1 MNAAYKAAQY
11 GSAAED
17 ENSFFRI
24 SCSKFERYE
33 AGAQV
38 FIAYGKYS
46 NRQLLTNY
54 GFALE
59 KNVYNYAR
67 IQIKLGSMLNSQQA
81 QGLTGGFKVDSGVLF
96 KLKMHE
102 FALDLLKV
110 IRCFMWT
117 QDLSANAFLHPS
129 DYTQEIRVLEK
140 FQQTLLDYYSTYKTT
155 LEQDL
160 EILPNVSGKT
170 YLAVLYRKG
179 NKEIILQQV
188 QYAQIAENVLKKV
201 INGSNFD
208 IIEQEIE
215 ALSCKS
221 KVSLAKSALSVYFED
236 LKEFFIKI

>member
-1 MNAAYKAAQY
+1 MNTACKAAQY

-17 ENSFFRI
+17 ENAFFRI

-67 IQIKLGSMLNSQQA
+67 IQIKLGTMINFQQA
-81 QGLTGGFKVDSGVLF
+81 EVLTGGFKIDSGVLF

-102 FALDLLKV
+102 FSLDLLKV
-110 IRCFMWT
+110 VRSFMWT

-129 DYTQEIRVLEK
+129 DYVQEIRVLQK
-140 FQQTLLDYYSTYKTT
+140 FQQTLQNFYSAFKTT

-160 EILPNVSGKT
+160 ELLPSLSGKK

-179 NKEIILQQV
+179 NKEIILQQI
-188 QYAQIAENVLKKV
+188 QYAQIAENFLTQVQSS
-201 INGSNFD
+201 SNFD
-208 IIEQEIE
+208 VIDQILESLPQN
-215 ALSCKS
+215 S
-221 KVSLAKSALSVYFED
+221 KVCLIKSALLPYIQD
-236 LKEFFIKI
+236 LQEFYN